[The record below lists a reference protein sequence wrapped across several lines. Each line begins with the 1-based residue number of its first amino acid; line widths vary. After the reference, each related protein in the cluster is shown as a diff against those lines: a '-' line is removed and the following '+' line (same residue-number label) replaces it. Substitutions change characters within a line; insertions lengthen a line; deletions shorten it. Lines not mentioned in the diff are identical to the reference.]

1 MIDLKKS
8 FFEKGFTEIFNTGL
22 FENSKL
28 INLQNIIYHYTKE
41 QLIDHDDNLRID
53 KKLQIPF
60 KKPVDSTFCEN
71 LENKINQEDEI
82 KKIINSKEIIDKFKI
97 IFESPEIFKISLFR
111 CKLPM
116 IKKKSFPWHQDEGTW
131 YLFNDKY
138 YTNKLRDQPQRSS
151 ISLFSS
157 SSLQRVRFSLSS
169 SIMLLASRK
178 SSSSSSS
185 ILSRACWRALSARSQ
200 AAL

>member
-138 YTNKLRDQPQRSS
+138 YTNKL
-151 ISLFSS
+151 IGVL
-157 SSLQRVRFSLSS
+157 
-169 SIMLLASRK
+169 
-178 SSSSSSS
+178 
-185 ILSRACWRALSARSQ
+185 W
-200 AAL
+200 